1 MLFRS
6 LITSSLALASVAFA
20 APIDTTTDST
30 SDATVETYNAFV
42 RPSMIVF
49 GDSMSDNGN
58 MPHYSNYS
66 QYWGGRYSNS
76 YMWNEYTAFLTN
88 MKLENYAIGGSTTD
102 NSFVPAHGRTQLIP
116 SVTDMVQQYI
126 ANNTNVSKF
135 KKQYSLVF
143 MDGGG
148 NDIGYS
154 ADGLSNGSIDPT
166 WFVTTLVA
174 NQMANIKRLLD
185 AGYRNIYLINYPD
198 AGGRISAALT
208 GSTYTP
214 NPIISAVNNGF
225 KSSLAALKKSR
236 SDASNVNMLDV
247 DSMMT
252 VILNA
257 DVLKA
262 MNITSLYPPCA
273 DYSTNGEQPVFCSDP
288 DTRFLY
294 DPSHP
299 SGRIEYILG

>member
-20 APIDTTTDST
+20 APVDTTTNAP
-30 SDATVETYNAFV
+30 SDPTVETYNAFV

-49 GDSMSDNGN
+49 GDSMSDNGH

-88 MKLENYAIGGSTTD
+88 LKLENYAIGGSTTD
-102 NSFVPAHGRTQLIP
+102 NSFVPAYGRTQLIP
-116 SVTDMVQQYI
+116 SITEIVKQYI
-126 ANNTNVSKF
+126 ANNTGTSNF
-135 KKQYSLVF
+135 KKVNSLVF
-143 MDGGG
+143 IDGGG

-154 ADGLSNGSIDPT
+154 ADGLSNGSIDAT
-166 WFVTTLVA
+166 WFVSTLVGNQVA
-174 NQMANIKRLLD
+174 NNSVASI
-185 AGYRNIYLINYPD
+185 
-198 AGGRISAALT
+198 
-208 GSTYTP
+208 
-214 NPIISAVNNGF
+214 
-225 KSSLAALKKSR
+225 KKSR
-236 SDASNVNMLDV
+236 SDANNVSLLDL
-247 DSMMT
+247 DSMMS
-252 VILNA
+252 VILDK

-262 MNITSLYPPCA
+262 INITDLYPPCA
-273 DYSTNGEQPVFCSDP
+273 DYSTNGEQPTFCSDP

-299 SGRIEYILG
+299 SGRIEYILGVTVATMLQIPFFSSSSPLYDIAHSDKDHNIIAFSNSIFG